1 MRPFDGAVLLDRPDP
16 CADLLAEMGDRNLV
30 RVMKYEAHRPDPH
43 GPIVHREIEVPSL
56 DVQALLPSLFAYDT
70 LRKLHGEQPKYV
82 EEALRLYGAQFVDA
96 GFNLRTNVGA
106 DFVYNNLSGTS
117 VAVADTLALSNNNL
131 AAAATDTSATLPW
144 STAQAA
150 DAAISGT
157 TGEWTAL
164 GLTRKVATTNSHSAG
179 ATTYTLAA
187 TWTASATVTG
197 TSKIGL
203 FAGAAKASQS
213 SGATNI
219 LVLVNTFTATT
230 LANGDQL
237 TVTWTIT
244 I

>member
-1 MRPFDGAVLLDRPDP
+1 MNDVLERDP
-16 CADLLAEMGDRNLV
+16 IAALLEEVGSRNLV
-30 RVMKYEAHRPDPH
+30 RVMKFESVRPVKGARPM
-43 GPIVHREIEVPSL
+43 RRQIEVPSL
-56 DVQALLPSLFAYDT
+56 DIQAMLPSLFAHDT
-70 LRKLHGEQPKYV
+70 LRKLAGKEPIYGK
-82 EEALRLYGAQFVDA
+82 EALRLMGGEFVAA

-117 VAVADTLALSNNNL
+117 VAVADTMALSNNTL
-131 AAAATDTSATLPW
+131 AVNATDTETTLPW
-144 STAQAA
+144 STAQAT
-150 DAAISGT
+150 DAAAAGT

-164 GLTRKVATTNSHSAG
+164 GMARKVATTNSHSAG

-187 TWTASATVTG
+187 TWTASSTVTA

-203 FAGAAKASQS
+203 FAGSTKATAQS
-213 SGATNI
+213 SATTNI
-219 LVLVNTFTATT
+219 LVLANTFTATT